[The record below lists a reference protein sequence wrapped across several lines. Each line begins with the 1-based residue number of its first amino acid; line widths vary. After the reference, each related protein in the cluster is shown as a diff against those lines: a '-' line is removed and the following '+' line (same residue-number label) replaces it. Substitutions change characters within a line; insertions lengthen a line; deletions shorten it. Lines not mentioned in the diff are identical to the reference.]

1 MTEQEMLHALRT
13 ILVQTTTLY
22 QAIARAPALTFAKDT
37 ASAPAYADS
46 ELKKII
52 PSRRTARAVWTA

>member
-1 MTEQEMLHALRT
+1 MTEQEMLHALRSIIT
-13 ILVQTTTLY
+13 QATQLY

-37 ASAPAYADS
+37 ASAPAHADS

-52 PSRRTARAVWTA
+52 PSRRTAQTA